1 MAYIK
6 QSTVFF
12 VIFLATSVLF
22 CQVETFGDC
31 LSDSS
36 SSFLQYCCEKKIG
49 FADNVCRSNCIGLF
63 CSENSD
69 CAPNECCGSDNKCQE
84 GSCSLA
90 GWIVA
95 VIVISVIVVIA
106 IPTGI
111 IVFCCCCAAAASRRP
126 ARGGV
131 VVAQPATTGA
141 TVVLTHAPT
150 TATTTISYTT
160 RTTNASIISKP
171 TDAILS
177 SWRQP
182 VSTSG

>member
-1 MAYIK
+1 MTYIK

-22 CQVETFGDC
+22 SQVETFGDC

-36 SSFLQYCCEKKIG
+36 CSFLQYCCEKKIG
-49 FADNVCRSNCIGLF
+49 LADNVCRSNCIGLF

-84 GSCSLA
+84 GSCSLS

-95 VIVISVIVVIA
+95 VIVINVIVVIA
-106 IPTGI
+106 IPI
-111 IVFCCCCAAAASRRP
+111 AVIVFCCCCAAAASRRP

-141 TVVLTHAPT
+141 TVVLTQQQQQQQQYPT
-150 TATTTISYTT
+150 PQGQPMHQSYP
-160 RTTNASIISKP
+160 NQP
-171 TDAILS
+171 TPCYHPGGNPYPPAAN
-177 SWRQP
+177 
-182 VSTSG
+182 